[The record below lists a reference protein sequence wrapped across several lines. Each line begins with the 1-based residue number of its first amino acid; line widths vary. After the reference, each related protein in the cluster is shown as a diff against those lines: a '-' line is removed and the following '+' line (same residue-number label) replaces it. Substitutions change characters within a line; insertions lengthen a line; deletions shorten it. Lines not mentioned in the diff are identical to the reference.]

1 MHLPKNM
8 DVDHLR
14 NASSKTKLNGKHNS
28 ISNNNSSYNETPFG
42 LEDEIQ
48 KQRAKLEVYI

>member
-42 LEDEIQ
+42 LEDEI
-48 KQRAKLEVYI
+48 